1 MSTTVKVT
9 IEQYEAMTE
18 RGDFVPVE
26 DHRVELIEGEIVPMS
41 PIYPPHESALG
52 AVTEWSYEALPGR
65 RVTIRVQDSLRLP
78 ESNSMPQPDLC
89 WVRRGRYQ
97 KRSPEAADVILLVEV
112 AVSSLSRD
120 RGRKSRLY
128 ARSGVADYWIVDVRG
143 RRVEVRR
150 DPEGETYR
158 SIRVYLPG
166 ESISPLAFPEINL
179 PVDLI
184 FPADEEDEDDLQP
197 EDPT

>member
-112 AVSSLSRD
+112 AVSSLSTD
-120 RGRKSRLY
+120 RGRKSRVY
-128 ARSGVADYWIVDVRG
+128 ASAGIADYWIVDVKK
-143 RRVEVRR
+143 RRVEVHRES
-150 DPEGETYR
+150 EGDIFR
-158 SIRVYLPG
+158 SIRTYGPG
-166 ESISPLAFPEINL
+166 ESIPILAFPGL
-179 PVDLI
+179 AFPVAVL
-184 FPADEEDEDDLQP
+184 FPV
-197 EDPT
+197 